1 MARPRQAPVDHSHQL
16 GRQRPD
22 LLRDPD
28 ADMQLERTSYAS
40 SAESVVIDATFDA
53 VVEVAYRSLPEHF
66 REVVSLVDVQGMTY
80 TEAASVMETPVGT
93 VMSRLHRARARIRKQ
108 LALAGVSRP
117 KEEP

>member
-1 MARPRQAPVDHSHQL
+1 
-16 GRQRPD
+16 
-22 LLRDPD
+22 
-28 ADMQLERTSYAS
+28 MQLERTSYAS

-80 TEAASVMETPVGT
+80 AEAASVMETPVGT

-117 KEEP
+117 KEER